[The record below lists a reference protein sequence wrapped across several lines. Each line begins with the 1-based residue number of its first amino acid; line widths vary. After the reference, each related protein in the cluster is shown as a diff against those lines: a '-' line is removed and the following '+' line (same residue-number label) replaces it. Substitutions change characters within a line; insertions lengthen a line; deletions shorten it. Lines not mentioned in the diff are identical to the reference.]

1 MKRWIDVVRQAV
13 SILILH
19 TQGISGISGP
29 QRGCLGTQLCHHS
42 N

>member
-19 TQGISGISGP
+19 TQGIRGISGP
-29 QRGCLGTQLCHHS
+29 Q
-42 N
+42 